1 MIDINRI
8 RNNKEEVEKALIK
21 RMDNV
26 NLNELLEW
34 DKEKRRIG
42 TLMDEYRAER
52 RKASDK
58 IADLKRSG
66 KNADDIVKEMKE
78 LGSKIDKG
86 MIKYNELDKKIFDY
100 LALLPNIPD
109 DDVPA
114 GGKENN
120 EVLRTNL
127 EQPKFNFKLK
137 PHYEI
142 LKDLKMVDY
151 DRGIKIAGEKNW
163 IYTGIGARL
172 EWSLI
177 NYFIDTHIKNGFRF
191 MMLPYMLKYDCGFG
205 AGQFPKFNDEVYMI
219 KTEDNEE
226 KNAKFLLPT
235 AETGL
240 VNLHSDEIMNI
251 DELPKKYFAYT
262 QCFRVEAGSSREE
275 ERGTIRG
282 HQFNKVE
289 MVEYVTEDK
298 TEEAFDE
305 LLNIAE
311 GLMKSLGLHYQVSK
325 LAAGDCAQGMC
336 RTYDIEVWIPSMG
349 IYKEVSSVSNS
360 RDYQARRNNTKYR
373 DNNGNLHYAC
383 TLNGSG
389 LATSR
394 LVPAIVE
401 QYQNE
406 DGSIRV
412 PEVLR
417 PYMGGLEVINN
428 KSIKG

>member
-8 RNNKEEVEKALIK
+8 RNNKEKIEKALLK

-26 NLNELLEW
+26 HLDELLEW
-34 DKEKRRIG
+34 DKEKRKIG

-52 RKASDK
+52 RKVSDTIPQMK
-58 IADLKRSG
+58 KEG
-66 KNADDIVKEMKE
+66 KDTTEIVEQMKE
-78 LGSKIDKG
+78 LGNKIDEG
-86 MIKYNELDKKIFDY
+86 MAKYNELEKKLFDY
-100 LALLPNIPD
+100 LVGLPNIPD
-109 DDVPA
+109 DDIPA

-120 EVLRTNL
+120 IVLSTYL
-127 EQPKFNFKLK
+127 ERPKFDFEIR

-142 LKDLKMVDY
+142 LRNLKMVDY
-151 DRGIKIAGEKNW
+151 ERGIKIAGEKNW

-172 EWSLI
+172 EWALI
-177 NYFIDTHIKNGFRF
+177 NYFIDTHLKNGFQF
-191 MMLPYMLKYDCGFG
+191 MMLPYMLKYECGFG
-205 AGQFPKFNDEVYMI
+205 AGQFPKFNDEVFMI
-219 KTEDNEE
+219 QDEVGNE
-226 KNAKFLLPT
+226 KNTKFLLPT

-240 VNLHSDEIMNI
+240 VNIHSNEII
-251 DELPKKYFAYT
+251 DINELPKKYFAYT

-289 MVEYVTEDK
+289 MVQYVTEERC
-298 TEEAFDE
+298 EEAFNE
-305 LLNIAE
+305 LLDIAE
-311 GLMKSLGLHYQVSK
+311 GLMKSLEIHYQVSK

-360 RDYQARRNNTKYR
+360 RDYQSRRNNTKYR
-373 DNNGNLHYAC
+373 DADGNLHYVC

-401 QYQNE
+401 QYQNV
-406 DGSIRV
+406 DGSITV

-417 PYMGGLEVINN
+417 PYLNGIEVI
-428 KSIKG
+428 K

>member
-8 RNNKEEVEKALIK
+8 RNNKEEVEKALLK

-26 NLNELLEW
+26 DLDELLER
-34 DKEKRRIG
+34 DKEKRRLG
-42 TLMDEYRAER
+42 AQMDEYRAER
-52 RKASDK
+52 RKASDTIPK
-58 IADLKRSG
+58 MKKEG
-66 KNADDIVKEMKE
+66 KDTTAIVEQMKE
-78 LGSKIDKG
+78 LGTKIDEG
-86 MIKYNELDKKIFDY
+86 MVKYNELEKKVFDY
-100 LALLPNIPD
+100 LAGLPNTPD
-109 DDVPA
+109 DDVLA

-120 EVLRTNL
+120 EVLRTHL
-127 EQPKFNFKLK
+127 TKPEFDFEIK

-151 DRGIKIAGEKNW
+151 ERGVKIAGEKNW

-172 EWSLI
+172 EWALI
-177 NYFIDTHIKNGFRF
+177 NYFIDTHIKNGFQF
-191 MMLPYMLKYDCGFG
+191 MMLPYMLKYECGFG

-219 KTEDNEE
+219 KTEENDENHI
-226 KNAKFLLPT
+226 KFLLPT
-235 AETGL
+235 TEMGL
-240 VNLHSDEIMNI
+240 VNVHSNEILNI

-298 TEEAFDE
+298 TEEAFNE

-311 GLMKSLGLHYQVSK
+311 GIMKNLGLHYQVSK

-373 DNNGNLHYAC
+373 DTDGDLHYVC

-401 QYQNE
+401 QYQNK
-406 DGSIRV
+406 DGSITV

-417 PYMGGLEVINN
+417 PYLGGLEVIR
-428 KSIKG
+428 

>member
-8 RNNKEEVEKALIK
+8 RNNKEEVEKALLK
-21 RMDNV
+21 RMENV

-34 DKEKRRIG
+34 DKEKRQIG
-42 TLMDEYRAER
+42 TLMDGYRAER

-58 IADLKRSG
+58 IAELKRAG
-66 KNADDIVKEMKE
+66 ENTDNIVKEMKE
-78 LGSKIDKG
+78 LGTKIDEG

-100 LALLPNIPD
+100 LALLPNTPD
-109 DDVPA
+109 EDVPA

-127 EQPKFNFKLK
+127 EQPKFNFNLK

-172 EWSLI
+172 EWALI
-177 NYFIDTHIKNGFRF
+177 NYFIDTHIKNGFQF
-191 MMLPYMLKYDCGFG
+191 IMLPYMLKYECGFG

-219 KTEDNEE
+219 KTEDDEE
-226 KNAKFLLPT
+226 KTTKFLLPT

-240 VNLHSDEIMNI
+240 VNLHSNEIMNI

-289 MVEYVTEDK
+289 MVQYATEDK
-298 TEEAFDE
+298 TEEAFEE
-305 LLNIAE
+305 LVNIAE

-373 DNNGNLHYAC
+373 DTDGNLHYAC

-406 DGSIRV
+406 DGSITI

-417 PYMGGLEVINN
+417 PYMGGLEA
-428 KSIKG
+428 IK

>member
-8 RNNKEEVEKALIK
+8 RNNKEEVEKALLK

-26 NLNELLEW
+26 DLDELLEW
-34 DKEKRRIG
+34 DKEKRRLG
-42 TLMDEYRAER
+42 AQMDEYRAER
-52 RKASDK
+52 RKASDTIPK
-58 IADLKRSG
+58 MKKEG
-66 KNADDIVKEMKE
+66 KDTTAIVEQMKE
-78 LGSKIDKG
+78 LGTKIDEG
-86 MIKYNELDKKIFDY
+86 MVKYNELEKKIFDY
-100 LALLPNIPD
+100 LAGLPNTPD
-109 DDVPA
+109 DDVLA

-120 EVLRTNL
+120 EVLRTHL
-127 EQPKFNFKLK
+127 TKPEFDFEIK

-151 DRGIKIAGEKNW
+151 ERGVKIAGEKNW

-172 EWSLI
+172 EWALI
-177 NYFIDTHIKNGFRF
+177 NYFIDTHIKNGFQF
-191 MMLPYMLKYDCGFG
+191 MMLPYMLKYECGFG

-219 KTEDNEE
+219 KTEENDE
-226 KNAKFLLPT
+226 KHIKFLLPT

-240 VNLHSDEIMNI
+240 VNVHSNEILNI

-275 ERGTIRG
+275 ERGPIRG

-298 TEEAFDE
+298 TEEAFNE

-311 GLMKSLGLHYQVSK
+311 GIMKNLGLHYQVSK

-373 DNNGNLHYAC
+373 DTDGNLHYVC

-401 QYQNE
+401 QYQNK
-406 DGSIRV
+406 DGSITV

-417 PYMGGLEVINN
+417 PYLGGLEVIR
-428 KSIKG
+428 

>member
-8 RNNKEEVEKALIK
+8 RNNKEEVEKALLK

-26 NLNELLEW
+26 DLDELLEW
-34 DKEKRRIG
+34 DKEKRRLG
-42 TLMDEYRAER
+42 AQMDEYRAER
-52 RKASDK
+52 RKASDTIPK
-58 IADLKRSG
+58 MKKEG
-66 KNADDIVKEMKE
+66 KDTTAIVEQMKE
-78 LGSKIDKG
+78 LGTKIDEG
-86 MIKYNELDKKIFDY
+86 MVKYNELEKKIFDY
-100 LALLPNIPD
+100 LAGLPNTPD
-109 DDVPA
+109 DDVLA

-120 EVLRTNL
+120 EVLRTHL
-127 EQPKFNFKLK
+127 TKPEFDFEIK

-151 DRGIKIAGEKNW
+151 ERGVKIAGEKNW

-172 EWSLI
+172 EWALI
-177 NYFIDTHIKNGFRF
+177 NYFIDTHIKNGFQF
-191 MMLPYMLKYDCGFG
+191 MMLPYMLKYECGFG

-219 KTEDNEE
+219 KTEENDE
-226 KNAKFLLPT
+226 KHIKFLLPT

-240 VNLHSDEIMNI
+240 VNVHSNEILNI

-298 TEEAFDE
+298 TDEAFNE

-311 GLMKSLGLHYQVSK
+311 RIMKNLGLHYQVSK

-373 DNNGNLHYAC
+373 DTDGNLHYVC

-401 QYQNE
+401 QYQNK
-406 DGSIRV
+406 DGSITV

-417 PYMGGLEVINN
+417 PYLGGLEVIR
-428 KSIKG
+428 

>member
-8 RNNKEEVEKALIK
+8 RNNKEEVEKALLK

-26 NLNELLEW
+26 DLDELLEW
-34 DKEKRRIG
+34 DKEKRRLG
-42 TLMDEYRAER
+42 AQMDEYRAER
-52 RKASDK
+52 RKASDTIPK
-58 IADLKRSG
+58 MKKEG
-66 KNADDIVKEMKE
+66 KDTTAIVEQMKE
-78 LGSKIDKG
+78 LGTKIDEG
-86 MIKYNELDKKIFDY
+86 MVKYNELEKKIFDY
-100 LALLPNIPD
+100 LAGLPNTPD
-109 DDVPA
+109 DDVLA

-120 EVLRTNL
+120 EVLRTHL
-127 EQPKFNFKLK
+127 TKPEFDFEIK

-151 DRGIKIAGEKNW
+151 ERGVKIAGEKNW

-172 EWSLI
+172 EWALI
-177 NYFIDTHIKNGFRF
+177 NYFIDTHIKNGFQF
-191 MMLPYMLKYDCGFG
+191 MMLPYMLKYECGFG

-219 KTEDNEE
+219 KTEENDENHI
-226 KNAKFLLPT
+226 KFLLPT

-240 VNLHSDEIMNI
+240 VNVHSNEILNI

-275 ERGTIRG
+275 ERSIIRG

-298 TEEAFDE
+298 TEEAFNE

-311 GLMKSLGLHYQVSK
+311 GIMKNLGLHYQVSK

-373 DNNGNLHYAC
+373 DTDGNLHYVC

-401 QYQNE
+401 QYQNK
-406 DGSIRV
+406 DGSITV

-417 PYMGGLEVINN
+417 PYLGGLEVIR
-428 KSIKG
+428 

>member
-8 RNNKEEVEKALIK
+8 RNNKEEVEKALLK

-26 NLNELLEW
+26 NLDEVLEL
-34 DKEKRRIG
+34 DKEKRKIG
-42 TLMDEYRAER
+42 TLMDEYRAEK
-52 RKASDK
+52 RKVSDTIPIIK
-58 IADLKRSG
+58 KEG
-66 KNADDIVKEMKE
+66 KDTTGIVNQMKE
-78 LGSKIDKG
+78 LGKKIDEG
-86 MIKYNELDKKIFDY
+86 MLKYNELDNKIFNY
-100 LALLPNIPD
+100 LAGLPNTPD
-109 DDVPA
+109 EDVPA

-127 EQPKFNFKLK
+127 EKPEFNFKIK

-142 LKDLKMVDY
+142 LKDLNMVDY
-151 DRGIKIAGEKNW
+151 DRGVKIAGEKSW

-172 EWSLI
+172 EWALI
-177 NYFIDTHIKNGFRF
+177 NYFIDTHIKNDFQF
-191 MMLPYMLKYDCGFG
+191 MMLPYMLKYECGFG

-219 KTEDNEE
+219 KDEENDE
-226 KNAKFLLPT
+226 KNTKFLLPT

-240 VNLHSDEIMNI
+240 VNIHSNEILSI

-289 MVEYVTEDK
+289 MVQYVTEDK
-298 TEEAFDE
+298 TEEAFNE

-311 GLMKSLGLHYQVSK
+311 GLMKNLGLHYQVSK
-325 LAAGDCAQGMC
+325 LAARDCAQGMC

-373 DNNGNLHYAC
+373 DNNGNLHYIC

-401 QYQNE
+401 QYQNA
-406 DGSIRV
+406 DGSITI

-417 PYMGGLEVINN
+417 PYLGGLEVI
-428 KSIKG
+428 K

>member
-8 RNNKEEVEKALIK
+8 RNNKEDVEKALLK

-26 NLNELLEW
+26 NLDELLEW
-34 DKEKRRIG
+34 DKEKRQIG
-42 TLMDEYRAER
+42 TLMDQYRAER
-52 RKASDK
+52 RKVSDK
-58 IADLKRSG
+58 IADLKRAG
-66 KNADDIVKEMKE
+66 ENADDIVKEMKE
-78 LGSKIDKG
+78 LGTKIDEG
-86 MIKYNELDKKIFDY
+86 MVKYNDLDKKIFAY
-100 LALLPNIPD
+100 LALLPNTPD
-109 DDVPA
+109 EDVPT

-127 EQPKFNFKLK
+127 EQPEFDFKLK

-142 LKDLKMVDY
+142 LKDLNMVDY
-151 DRGIKIAGEKNW
+151 ERGIKIAGEKSW

-172 EWSLI
+172 EWALI
-177 NYFIDTHIKNGFRF
+177 NYFIDTHIKNGFQF
-191 MMLPYMLKYDCGFG
+191 MMLPYMLKYECGFG

-219 KTEDNEE
+219 KTEDEDERNT
-226 KNAKFLLPT
+226 KFLLPT

-240 VNLHSDEIMNI
+240 VNLHSNEIMNI

-289 MVEYVTEDK
+289 MVQYVTEDK

-373 DNNGNLHYAC
+373 DNDGNLHYAC

-401 QYQNE
+401 QYQNA
-406 DGSIRV
+406 DGRITI

-417 PYMGGLEVINN
+417 PYMGGLEL
-428 KSIKG
+428 IK

>member
-8 RNNKEEVEKALIK
+8 RNNKEEVEKALLK

-26 NLNELLEW
+26 NLDEVLEW
-34 DKEKRRIG
+34 DKEKRKIG
-42 TLMDEYRAER
+42 TLMDGYRAER
-52 RKASDK
+52 RKVSDTIPSMK
-58 IADLKRSG
+58 KEG
-66 KNADDIVKEMKE
+66 KDTTEVVNQMKV
-78 LGSKIDKG
+78 LGNKIDDG

-100 LALLPNIPD
+100 LAELPNTPD
-109 DDVPA
+109 NDVAA

-120 EVLRTNL
+120 QVLTTNL
-127 EQPKFNFKLK
+127 EQPKFNFQLK

-142 LKDLKMVDY
+142 LKDLKMIDY
-151 DRGIKIAGEKNW
+151 DRGTKIAGEKNW

-172 EWSLI
+172 EWALI
-177 NYFIDTHIKNGFRF
+177 NYFIDTHIKNGFQF
-191 MMLPYMLKYDCGFG
+191 MMLPYMLKYECGFG

-219 KTEDNEE
+219 KTEDE
-226 KNAKFLLPT
+226 KNIKFLLPT

-240 VNLHSDEIMNI
+240 VNLHSNEILNI

-275 ERGTIRG
+275 EKGTIRG

-289 MVEYVTEDK
+289 MVQYVTEDK
-298 TEEAFDE
+298 TEEAFNE

-311 GLMKSLGLHYQVSK
+311 SLMKGLGLHYQVSK

-336 RTYDIEVWIPSMG
+336 RTYDIEVWIPSMK

-373 DNNGNLHYAC
+373 DNDGNLHYVC

-406 DGSIRV
+406 DGTITI

-417 PYMGGLEVINN
+417 PYMDGLEI
-428 KSIKG
+428 IK

>member
-1 MIDINRI
+1 MNMIDINKI
-8 RNNKEEVEKALIK
+8 RNNKEEVEKALLK

-26 NLNELLEW
+26 DLDAVLEW
-34 DKEKRRIG
+34 DKEKRKIG

-52 RKASDK
+52 RKVSDTIPVMK
-58 IADLKRSG
+58 KEG
-66 KNADDIVKEMKE
+66 KDTTEIVNQMKE
-78 LGSKIDKG
+78 LGNKIDEG
-86 MIKYNELDKKIFDY
+86 MVKYNELDNKIFDY
-100 LALLPNIPD
+100 LAGLPNTPD
-109 DDVPA
+109 EDVPA

-120 EVLRTNL
+120 IVLETYL
-127 EQPKFNFKLK
+127 DKPTFDFELK

-142 LKDLKMVDY
+142 LKDKKTVDY
-151 DRGIKIAGEKNW
+151 DRGVKIGGAKSW

-172 EWSLI
+172 EWALI
-177 NYFIDTHIKNGFRF
+177 NYFIDTHIKNGFEF
-191 MMLPYMLKYDCGFG
+191 MMVPYMLNYECGFG
-205 AGQFPKFNDEVYMI
+205 AGQFPKFTDEVYTI
-219 KTEDNEE
+219 NTDDGNK
-226 KNAKFLLPT
+226 KFLLPT
-235 AETGL
+235 AETAL
-240 VNLHSDEIMNI
+240 VNVHANEIMDIN
-251 DELPKKYFAYT
+251 ELPKKYFAYT

-289 MVEYVTEDK
+289 MVQYVTEDK
-298 TEEAFDE
+298 TEDAFDE

-325 LAAGDCAQGMC
+325 LAAADCSQGMC

-360 RDYQARRNNTKYR
+360 RNYQTRRNNTKYR
-373 DNNGNLHYAC
+373 DAEGNLHFAC
-383 TLNGSG
+383 TLNASG

-401 QYQNE
+401 QYQNT
-406 DGSIRV
+406 DGSITI

-417 PYMGGLEVINN
+417 PYLNNLEVI
-428 KSIKG
+428 K

>member
-8 RNNKEEVEKALIK
+8 RNNKEKIEQALLK
-21 RMDNV
+21 KMDNI
-26 NLNELLEW
+26 NFDEMLEW
-34 DKEKRRIG
+34 DKKKRKLGVLI
-42 TLMDEYRAER
+42 DELRAER
-52 RKASDK
+52 KKISASIPQLKKEGKDTTK
-58 IADLKRSG
+58 IVEDM
-66 KNADDIVKEMKE
+66 KNLREEIEEKT
-78 LGSKIDKG
+78 
-86 MIKYNELDKKIFDY
+86 IKYNELDKKIFDFI
-100 LALLPNIPD
+100 AALPNIPD
-109 DDVPA
+109 DDVVG

-120 EVLRTNL
+120 EVIDIYL
-127 EQPKFNFKLK
+127 EKPNFDFEIK

-142 LKDLKMVDY
+142 LKDLGMVDY
-151 DRGIKIAGEKNW
+151 ERGVKIAGEKSW

-172 EWSLI
+172 EWALI
-177 NYFIDTHIKNGFRF
+177 NYFIDTHLKNGFQF
-191 MMLPYMLKYDCGFG
+191 MMIPYMLRHECGFG

-219 KTEDNEE
+219 HDDENNTN
-226 KNAKFLLPT
+226 NAKFLLPT

-240 VNLHSDEIMNI
+240 VNIHANEIMDI
-251 DELPKKYFAYT
+251 DDLPKKYFAYT

-289 MVEYVTEDK
+289 MVQYVAEDK
-298 TEEAFDE
+298 TEEAFNE
-305 LLNIAE
+305 LLNTATGI
-311 GLMKSLGLHYQVSK
+311 MKELGLHFQVSK
-325 LAAGDCAQGMC
+325 LAAGDCSDAMC
-336 RTYDIEVWIPSMG
+336 RTYDVEVWIPSIG

-373 DNNGNLHYAC
+373 DKDGKIHYAC

-406 DGSIRV
+406 DGSVTV
-412 PEVLR
+412 PKVLR
-417 PYMGGLEVINN
+417 PYLNGMEY
-428 KSIKG
+428 IK

>member
-8 RNNKEEVEKALIK
+8 RNNKEEVEKALLK

-26 NLNELLEW
+26 NLDEVLIW
-34 DKEKRRIG
+34 DIEKRKIG

-52 RKASDK
+52 RKVSDTIPMLKKEGKDTTK
-58 IADLKRSG
+58 I
-66 KNADDIVKEMKE
+66 VQEMKE
-78 LGSKIDKG
+78 LGTKIDEG
-86 MIKYNELDKKIFDY
+86 MVKYNELDKKIFDF
-100 LALLPNIPD
+100 LAELPNTPD
-109 DDVPA
+109 EDVLG

-120 EVLRTNL
+120 VVLRTYL
-127 EQPKFNFKLK
+127 DKPNFDFEIK

-142 LKDLKMVDY
+142 LKDKNRVDY
-151 DRGIKIAGEKNW
+151 ERGTKIAGEKNW
-163 IYTGIGARL
+163 IYKGIGARL
-172 EWSLI
+172 EWALI
-177 NYFIDTHIKNGFRF
+177 NYFIDTHIKNGFEF
-191 MMLPYMLKYDCGFG
+191 MMLPYMLNYECGVG
-205 AGQFPKFNDEVYMI
+205 AGQFPKFTDEVYTI
-219 KTEDNEE
+219 NTDDGNK
-226 KNAKFLLPT
+226 KFLLPT
-235 AETGL
+235 AETAL
-240 VNLHSDEIMNI
+240 VNVHSNEIMNI
-251 DELPKKYFAYT
+251 EDLPKKYFAYT

-289 MVEYVTEDK
+289 MVQYVTDDK

-305 LLNIAE
+305 LLGIAE
-311 GLMKSLGLHYQVSK
+311 GLIQSLGLHYKTSK

-336 RTYDIEVWIPSMG
+336 RTYDIEVWIPSAQFY
-349 IYKEVSSVSNS
+349 IEVSSVSNS

-373 DNNGNLHYAC
+373 DKEGNIHYAC

-406 DGSIRV
+406 DGSITI

-417 PYMGGLEVINN
+417 PYLNGLEVIN
-428 KSIKG
+428 

>member
-1 MIDINRI
+1 
-8 RNNKEEVEKALIK
+8 
-21 RMDNV
+21 MDNV
-26 NLNELLEW
+26 DLDELLEW
-34 DKEKRRIG
+34 DKEKRRLG
-42 TLMDEYRAER
+42 AQMDEYRAER
-52 RKASDK
+52 RKASDTIPK
-58 IADLKRSG
+58 MKKEG
-66 KNADDIVKEMKE
+66 KDTTAIVEQMKE
-78 LGSKIDKG
+78 LGTKIDEG
-86 MIKYNELDKKIFDY
+86 MVKYNELEKKIFDY
-100 LALLPNIPD
+100 LAGLPNTPD
-109 DDVPA
+109 DDVLA

-120 EVLRTNL
+120 EVLRTHL
-127 EQPKFNFKLK
+127 TKPEFDFEIK

-151 DRGIKIAGEKNW
+151 ERGVKIAGEKNW

-172 EWSLI
+172 EWALI
-177 NYFIDTHIKNGFRF
+177 NYFIDTHIKNGFQF
-191 MMLPYMLKYDCGFG
+191 MMLPYMLKYECGFG

-219 KTEDNEE
+219 KTEENDE
-226 KNAKFLLPT
+226 KHIKFLLPT

-240 VNLHSDEIMNI
+240 VNVHSNEILNI

-298 TEEAFDE
+298 TEEAFNE

-311 GLMKSLGLHYQVSK
+311 GLMKNLGLHYQVSK

-336 RTYDIEVWIPSMG
+336 RTYDIEVWIPSTG

-373 DNNGNLHYAC
+373 DTDGNLHYVC

-401 QYQNE
+401 QYQNK
-406 DGSIRV
+406 DGSITV

-417 PYMGGLEVINN
+417 PYLGGLEVIR
-428 KSIKG
+428 

>member
-8 RNNKEEVEKALIK
+8 RNNKEEVEKALLK

-26 NLNELLEW
+26 DLDELLEW
-34 DKEKRRIG
+34 DKEKRRLG
-42 TLMDEYRAER
+42 AQMDEYRAER
-52 RKASDK
+52 RKASDTIPK
-58 IADLKRSG
+58 MKKEG
-66 KNADDIVKEMKE
+66 KDTTAIVEQMKE
-78 LGSKIDKG
+78 LGTKIDEG
-86 MIKYNELDKKIFDY
+86 MVKYNELEKKIFDY
-100 LALLPNIPD
+100 LAGLPNTPD
-109 DDVPA
+109 DDVLA

-120 EVLRTNL
+120 EVLRTHL
-127 EQPKFNFKLK
+127 TKPEFDFEIK

-151 DRGIKIAGEKNW
+151 ERGVKIAGEKNW

-172 EWSLI
+172 EWALI
-177 NYFIDTHIKNGFRF
+177 NYFIDTHIKNGFQF
-191 MMLPYMLKYDCGFG
+191 MMLPYMLKYECGFG

-219 KTEDNEE
+219 KTEENDE
-226 KNAKFLLPT
+226 KHIKFLLPT

-240 VNLHSDEIMNI
+240 VNVHSNEILNI

-298 TEEAFDE
+298 TEEAFNE

-311 GLMKSLGLHYQVSK
+311 GIMKNLGLHYQVSK

-336 RTYDIEVWIPSMG
+336 RAYDIEVWIPSMG

-373 DNNGNLHYAC
+373 DTDGNLHYVC

-401 QYQNE
+401 QYQNK
-406 DGSIRV
+406 DGSITV

-417 PYMGGLEVINN
+417 PYLGGLEVIR
-428 KSIKG
+428 

>member
-8 RNNKEEVEKALIK
+8 RNNKEEVEKALLK

-26 NLNELLEW
+26 DLDELLAW

-52 RKASDK
+52 RKVSDA
-58 IADLKRSG
+58 IP
-66 KNADDIVKEMKE
+66 EMKKE
-78 LGSKIDKG
+78 GKDTTEIIEQMKDLGAKIDEG
-86 MIKYNELDKKIFDY
+86 MAKYNELDMKIFDY
-100 LALLPNIPD
+100 LAELPNIPD

-120 EVLRTNL
+120 EVLRTYL
-127 EQPKFNFKLK
+127 KQPNFDFEIK

-151 DRGIKIAGEKNW
+151 ERGVKIAGEKNW
-163 IYTGIGARL
+163 IYTGVVARL
-172 EWSLI
+172 EWALI
-177 NYFIDTHIKNGFRF
+177 NYFIDTHIKNGFQF
-191 MMLPYMLKYDCGFG
+191 MMLPYMLKYECGFG

-219 KTEDNEE
+219 KNEE
-226 KNAKFLLPT
+226 SDEKNSKFLLPT

-240 VNLHSDEIMNI
+240 VNIHSNEILNI

-289 MVEYVTEDK
+289 MVEYVPLDK
-298 TEEAFDE
+298 TEEAFHE

-311 GLMKSLGLHYQVSK
+311 GLMKNLGLHYQVSK

-373 DNNGNLHYAC
+373 DNDGNLHYVC

-401 QYQNE
+401 QYQNA
-406 DGSIRV
+406 DGSITV

-417 PYMGGLEVINN
+417 PYLGGLEVIR
-428 KSIKG
+428 

>member
-1 MIDINRI
+1 MIDMIDINRI
-8 RNNKEEVEKALIK
+8 RKNKEEVEKALLK

-34 DKEKRRIG
+34 DKEKRQIG
-42 TLMDEYRAER
+42 ALMDEYRAKR

-58 IADLKRSG
+58 IADLK
-66 KNADDIVKEMKE
+66 KNEKNTDNIVKEMKE
-78 LGSKIDKG
+78 LGIRIDEG
-86 MIKYNELDKKIFDY
+86 MKKYNELDKKIFDY
-100 LALLPNIPD
+100 LTLLPNIPD
-109 DDVPA
+109 NDIPA

-142 LKDLKMVDY
+142 LKDLQMIDY
-151 DRGIKIAGEKNW
+151 ERGVKIAGEKNW

-172 EWSLI
+172 EWALI
-177 NYFIDTHIKNGFRF
+177 NYFIDTHIKNGFQF
-191 MMLPYMLKYDCGFG
+191 IMLPYMLKYECGFG
-205 AGQFPKFNDEVYMI
+205 AGQFPKFNDEVYTI
-219 KTEDNEE
+219 KTEDDKE

-240 VNLHSDEIMNI
+240 VNLHSNEIMNI
-251 DELPKKYFAYT
+251 SELPKKYFAYT

-289 MVEYVTEDK
+289 MVQYVTEDK
-298 TEEAFDE
+298 TEEAFNE

-311 GLMKSLGLHYQVSK
+311 NLVKKLGLHYQVSK

-373 DNNGNLHYAC
+373 DNDGNLHYVY

-406 DGSIRV
+406 DGSITI

-417 PYMGGLEVINN
+417 TYMDGLEVI
-428 KSIKG
+428 K

>member
-1 MIDINRI
+1 
-8 RNNKEEVEKALIK
+8 
-21 RMDNV
+21 
-26 NLNELLEW
+26 
-34 DKEKRRIG
+34 
-42 TLMDEYRAER
+42 
-52 RKASDK
+52 
-58 IADLKRSG
+58 
-66 KNADDIVKEMKE
+66 
-78 LGSKIDKG
+78 
-86 MIKYNELDKKIFDY
+86 
-100 LALLPNIPD
+100 
-109 DDVPA
+109 
-114 GGKENN
+114 
-120 EVLRTNL
+120 
-127 EQPKFNFKLK
+127 
-137 PHYEI
+137 
-142 LKDLKMVDY
+142 
-151 DRGIKIAGEKNW
+151 
-163 IYTGIGARL
+163 
-172 EWSLI
+172 
-177 NYFIDTHIKNGFRF
+177 
-191 MMLPYMLKYDCGFG
+191 MMLPYMLKYECGFG

-219 KTEDNEE
+219 KDEENDE

-240 VNLHSDEIMNI
+240 VNIHSNEILNI

-289 MVEYVTEDK
+289 MVEYVPLDK
-298 TEEAFDE
+298 TEEAFHE

-311 GLMKSLGLHYQVSK
+311 GLMKNLGLHYQVSK

-373 DNNGNLHYAC
+373 DTDGNLHYVC

-401 QYQNE
+401 QYQNK
-406 DGSIRV
+406 DGSITV

-417 PYMGGLEVINN
+417 PYLGGLEVIR
-428 KSIKG
+428 

>member
-1 MIDINRI
+1 M
-8 RNNKEEVEKALIK
+8 
-21 RMDNV
+21 
-26 NLNELLEW
+26 
-34 DKEKRRIG
+34 
-42 TLMDEYRAER
+42 
-52 RKASDK
+52 
-58 IADLKRSG
+58 
-66 KNADDIVKEMKE
+66 
-78 LGSKIDKG
+78 
-86 MIKYNELDKKIFDY
+86 
-100 LALLPNIPD
+100 
-109 DDVPA
+109 
-114 GGKENN
+114 
-120 EVLRTNL
+120 
-127 EQPKFNFKLK
+127 
-137 PHYEI
+137 
-142 LKDLKMVDY
+142 
-151 DRGIKIAGEKNW
+151 
-163 IYTGIGARL
+163 
-172 EWSLI
+172 
-177 NYFIDTHIKNGFRF
+177 
-191 MMLPYMLKYDCGFG
+191 
-205 AGQFPKFNDEVYMI
+205 
-219 KTEDNEE
+219 
-226 KNAKFLLPT
+226 
-235 AETGL
+235 
-240 VNLHSDEIMNI
+240 
-251 DELPKKYFAYT
+251 PKKCFAYT

-289 MVEYVTEDK
+289 MVQYVTEDK

-373 DNNGNLHYAC
+373 DENGSLHYVC

-406 DGSIRV
+406 DGSITI

-417 PYMGGLEVINN
+417 PYLGGLEVI
-428 KSIKG
+428 K

>member
-1 MIDINRI
+1 MMKMIDINRI
-8 RNNKEEVEKALIK
+8 RNNKEEVEKALLK

-26 NLNELLEW
+26 DLDELLEW
-34 DKEKRRIG
+34 DKEKRRLG
-42 TLMDEYRAER
+42 AQMDEYRAER
-52 RKASDK
+52 RKASDTIPK
-58 IADLKRSG
+58 MKKEG
-66 KNADDIVKEMKE
+66 KDTTAIVEQMKE
-78 LGSKIDKG
+78 LGTKIDEG
-86 MIKYNELDKKIFDY
+86 MVKYNELEKKIFDY
-100 LALLPNIPD
+100 LAGLPNTPD
-109 DDVPA
+109 DDVLA
-114 GGKENN
+114 SGKENN
-120 EVLRTNL
+120 EVLRTYL
-127 EQPKFNFKLK
+127 TKPEFDFEIK

-151 DRGIKIAGEKNW
+151 ERGVKIAGEKNW

-172 EWSLI
+172 EWALI
-177 NYFIDTHIKNGFRF
+177 NYFIDTHIKNGFQF
-191 MMLPYMLKYDCGFG
+191 MLLPYMLKYECGFG

-219 KTEDNEE
+219 KTEENDE
-226 KNAKFLLPT
+226 KHIKFLLPT

-240 VNLHSDEIMNI
+240 VNVHSNEILNI

-289 MVEYVTEDK
+289 MVEYVIEDK
-298 TEEAFDE
+298 TEEAFNE

-311 GLMKSLGLHYQVSK
+311 VLMKNLGLHYQVSK

-373 DNNGNLHYAC
+373 DTDGNLHYVC

-401 QYQNE
+401 QYQNK
-406 DGSIRV
+406 DGSITV

-417 PYMGGLEVINN
+417 PYLGGLEVIR
-428 KSIKG
+428 

>member
-1 MIDINRI
+1 MIDINKI
-8 RNNKEEVEKALIK
+8 RNNKEEVEKALLK

-26 NLNELLEW
+26 DLDAVLEW
-34 DKEKRRIG
+34 DKEKRKIG

-52 RKASDK
+52 RKVSDTIPK
-58 IADLKRSG
+58 MKKEG
-66 KNADDIVKEMKE
+66 KDTTEIVNQMKE
-78 LGSKIDKG
+78 LGNKIDEG
-86 MIKYNELDKKIFDY
+86 MVKYNELDNKIFDY
-100 LALLPNIPD
+100 LAGLPNTPD
-109 DDVPA
+109 EDVPA

-120 EVLRTNL
+120 VVLGTYL
-127 EQPKFNFKLK
+127 DKPNFDFELK

-142 LKDLKMVDY
+142 LKDKKMVDY
-151 DRGIKIAGEKNW
+151 DRGVKIGGAKSW

-172 EWSLI
+172 EWALI
-177 NYFIDTHIKNGFRF
+177 NYFIDTHIKNGFEF
-191 MMLPYMLKYDCGFG
+191 MMVPYMLNYECGFG
-205 AGQFPKFNDEVYMI
+205 AGQFPKFTDEVYTI
-219 KTEDNEE
+219 NTDDGNK
-226 KNAKFLLPT
+226 KFLLPT
-235 AETGL
+235 AETAL
-240 VNLHSDEIMNI
+240 VNVHANEIMNI
-251 DELPKKYFAYT
+251 NELPKKYFAYT

-289 MVEYVTEDK
+289 MVQYVTEDK

-305 LLNIAE
+305 LLNVAE

-325 LAAGDCAQGMC
+325 LAAADCSQGMC

-360 RDYQARRNNTKYR
+360 RDYQTRRNNTKYR
-373 DNNGNLHYAC
+373 DAEGNLHYAC
-383 TLNGSG
+383 TLNASG

-401 QYQNE
+401 QYQNA
-406 DGSIRV
+406 DGSITI

-417 PYMGGLEVINN
+417 PYLNNLEVI
-428 KSIKG
+428 K

>member
-1 MIDINRI
+1 MIDIHRI
-8 RNNKEEVEKALIK
+8 RNNKEEIEKALLK
-21 RMDNV
+21 RMDNI
-26 NLNELLEW
+26 NLDELLKM
-34 DKEKRRIG
+34 DKEKRKIG
-42 TLMDEYRAER
+42 TKLDEYRCER
-52 RKASDK
+52 RKTSNE
-58 IADLKRSG
+58 IAKLKR
-66 KNADDIVKEMKE
+66 KKTDTKDLVKEMQE
-78 LGSKIDKG
+78 LGEKIEKEEK
-86 MIKYNELDKKIFDY
+86 KYNKLNKKIFNY
-100 LALLPNIPD
+100 LAELPNTPD
-109 DDVPA
+109 EDIKA

-120 EVLRTNL
+120 EVLTTYL
-127 EQPKFNFKLK
+127 EKPKKNFKLK

-142 LKDLKMVDY
+142 LKDLKMIDY
-151 DRGIKIAGEKNW
+151 ERGIKIAGEKNW

-172 EWSLI
+172 EWALI
-177 NYFIDTHIKNGFRF
+177 NYFIDTHIKNGFQF
-191 MMLPYMLKYDCGFG
+191 IMLPYMLKEECGFG
-205 AGQFPKFNDEVYMI
+205 AGQFPKFNDEVYML
-219 KTEDNEE
+219 KEDG
-226 KNAKFLLPT
+226 KFLLPT

-240 VNLHSDEIMNI
+240 VNLHGNEILDI
-251 DELPKKYFAYT
+251 EELPKKYFAYT

-289 MVEYVTEDK
+289 MVQYVTEDK
-298 TEEAFDE
+298 TQEAFDE

-311 GLMKSLGLHYQVSK
+311 GLMKSLKLHYQVSK

-360 RDYQARRNNTKYR
+360 RDYQARRTNTKYK
-373 DNNGNLHYAC
+373 DKEGNIHYVC

-406 DGSIRV
+406 DGSITI

-417 PYMGGLEVINN
+417 PYMGNMKI
-428 KSIKG
+428 IK

>member
-1 MIDINRI
+1 MIDINKI
-8 RNNKEEVEKALIK
+8 RNNKEEVEKALLK

-34 DKEKRRIG
+34 DKEKRQIG
-42 TLMDEYRAER
+42 TLMDQYRAER

-58 IADLKRSG
+58 IAELKRAG
-66 KNADDIVKEMKE
+66 ENADDIVKEMKE
-78 LGSKIDKG
+78 LGTKIDDG
-86 MIKYNELDKKIFDY
+86 MVKYNELDKKIFDY
-100 LALLPNIPD
+100 LALLPNTPD

-127 EQPKFNFKLK
+127 EQPKFNFELK

-172 EWSLI
+172 EWALI
-177 NYFIDTHIKNGFRF
+177 NYFIDTHIKNGFQF
-191 MMLPYMLKYDCGFG
+191 MMLPYMLKYECGFG

-219 KTEDNEE
+219 KNEEE
-226 KNAKFLLPT
+226 KNTKFLLPT

-240 VNLHSDEIMNI
+240 VNLHSNEIMNI

-289 MVEYVTEDK
+289 MVQYVTEDK

-373 DNNGNLHYAC
+373 DNDGNLHYVC

-406 DGSIRV
+406 DGSITI

-417 PYMGGLEVINN
+417 PYMGGLEVI
-428 KSIKG
+428 K

>member
-1 MIDINRI
+1 MIDINKI
-8 RNNKEEVEKALIK
+8 RNNKEEVEKALLK
-21 RMDNV
+21 RIDKV
-26 NLNELLEW
+26 NLDELLEW
-34 DKEKRRIG
+34 DIEKRKIG
-42 TLMDEYRAER
+42 TQMDEFRAER
-52 RKASDK
+52 RKVSDT
-58 IADLKRSG
+58 IPVLKREG
-66 KNADDIVKEMKE
+66 KDTTNIINQMKE
-78 LGSKIDKG
+78 LGDKIDEG
-86 MIKYNELDKKIFDY
+86 MIKYNELDRKIFDY
-100 LALLPNIPD
+100 LALLPNMPD
-109 DDVPA
+109 DDILP

-120 EVLRTNL
+120 EVIETHL
-127 EQPKFNFKLK
+127 EQPKFDFNLK

-142 LKDLKMVDY
+142 LKDLNMVDY
-151 DRGIKIAGEKNW
+151 NRGSKIAGEKNW

-172 EWSLI
+172 EWALV
-177 NYFIDTHIKNGFRF
+177 NYFIDTHIKDGYQF
-191 MMLPYMLKYDCGFG
+191 MMVPYLLNNECGFG
-205 AGQFPKFNDEVYMI
+205 AGQFPKFNDEVYMVQSV
-219 KTEDNEE
+219 EDN
-226 KNAKFLLPT
+226 KNTKFLLPT
-235 AETGL
+235 AETAL
-240 VNLHSDEIMNI
+240 VNIHSNEILDI

-289 MVEYVTEDK
+289 MVQYVPEDK
-298 TEEAFDE
+298 TEEAFNE
-305 LLNIAE
+305 LLTKAKT
-311 GLMKSLGLHYQVSK
+311 LMNNLGLHYQISK

-373 DNNGNLHYAC
+373 DKDGNLHYAC

-406 DGSIRV
+406 DGSITI

-417 PYMGGLEVINN
+417 PYLGGLEVI
-428 KSIKG
+428 K

>member
-8 RNNKEEVEKALIK
+8 RNNKEEVEKALLK

-26 NLNELLEW
+26 SLDELLEW
-34 DKEKRRIG
+34 DKEKRKIG

-52 RKASDK
+52 RKVSDTIPK
-58 IADLKRSG
+58 MKKEGKDTTEIVEQMKDLG
-66 KNADDIVKEMKE
+66 A
-78 LGSKIDKG
+78 KIDEG
-86 MIKYNELDKKIFDY
+86 MAKYNELDKKIFDY
-100 LALLPNIPD
+100 LAELPNIPD

-120 EVLRTNL
+120 EVLRTYL
-127 EQPKFNFKLK
+127 KQSKFDFEIK

-151 DRGIKIAGEKNW
+151 ERGVKIAGEKNW
-163 IYTGIGARL
+163 IYTGVGARL
-172 EWSLI
+172 EWALI
-177 NYFIDTHIKNGFRF
+177 NYFIDTHIKNGFQF
-191 MMLPYMLKYDCGFG
+191 MMLPYMLKYECGFG

-219 KTEDNEE
+219 KDEENDE

-240 VNLHSDEIMNI
+240 VNIHSNEILNI

-289 MVEYVTEDK
+289 MVEYVPLDK
-298 TEEAFDE
+298 TEEAFHE

-311 GLMKSLGLHYQVSK
+311 GLMKNLGLHYQVSK

-373 DNNGNLHYAC
+373 DNEGNLHYVC

-401 QYQNE
+401 QYQNA
-406 DGSIRV
+406 DGSITV

-417 PYMGGLEVINN
+417 PYLGGLEVI
-428 KSIKG
+428 G